1 MAKKS
6 LYYDFNVQIWEE
18 EGRYFYS
25 VIQEFTEDGKD
36 YEILGYGEVDRL
48 EDANAAV
55 KEIVLLHL
63 AGI

>member
-25 VIQEFTEDGKD
+25 VIQEFTEDGGD
-36 YEILGYGEVDRL
+36 YEVLGYGEVDTI
-48 EDANAAV
+48 EDASQAV
-55 KEIVLLHL
+55 KEIVLIHL
-63 AGI
+63 AGT